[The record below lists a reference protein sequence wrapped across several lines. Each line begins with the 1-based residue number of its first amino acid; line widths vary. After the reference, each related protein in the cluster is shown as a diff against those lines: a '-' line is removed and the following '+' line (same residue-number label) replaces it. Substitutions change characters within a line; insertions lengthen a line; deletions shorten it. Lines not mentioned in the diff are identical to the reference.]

1 MGWKPPHKRMKPKRG
16 DTAKGLEAI
25 HMERVGRM
33 PCIVTGNPEA
43 VTHHIMHMTGKRAGR
58 DHRFIVRLT
67 PELHNMGNTS
77 VHLLGSE
84 EAFQRI
90 HEVDLVAEAVRL
102 WAETEA
108 LHG

>member
-1 MGWKPPHKRMKPKRG
+1 MGWKPPHNRMKPKRG
-16 DTAKGLEAI
+16 EAAKGIEAR

-33 PCIVTGNPEA
+33 PCIVTGNPNA

-67 PELHNMGNTS
+67 PELHNMGTTS

-84 EAFQRI
+84 AKFQLI
-90 HEVDLVAEAVRL
+90 HDVDLVAEAVRL
-102 WAETEA
+102 WGESEA
-108 LHG
+108 LYG